1 MHTAIILGAGMVGSV
16 MALDLGLH
24 PHGGG
29 FEVTIVDARADAVQ
43 RVVDRCRESGIAVRG
58 EIADLS
64 DPTVIK
70 RLVAPYDV
78 VLGALASRI
87 AFNALRAVI
96 EAGKPYADISFMAED
111 ALDLDALAKE
121 RGVTA
126 VVDMG
131 VAPGM
136 SHLLAGRAAAA
147 LSPCENIEI
156 YVGGLP
162 VERRWPY
169 QYKAAFSPADVVE
182 EYTRPAR
189 LVEHGKVV
197 VRPALSEPELMDFE
211 GPGGVGTLEAFNTDG
226 LRSLAR
232 THIGRGGK
240 GGVPM
245 MKEKTL
251 RYPGHIELMRVM
263 RETGLFSE
271 EPVAVRDADGREVR
285 VRPRDL
291 MARLLFPMWTYG
303 PGEEDLTVMRVLGDG
318 VKDGRRVRMQWDL
331 SDRYDRATRCTSM
344 ARTTA
349 FPCTI
354 AARMLARGEIR
365 RPGGGGVIVPELL
378 GADSAVVQRILDEHA
393 ARGVE
398 YRYSETPL

>member
-16 MALDLGLH
+16 MALDLGRTK
-24 PHGGG
+24 GE
-29 FEVTIVDARADAVQ
+29 FEITIADSRAEAIQ
-43 RVVDRCRESGIAVRG
+43 RVVDRCREAGIAVRG

-64 DPTVIK
+64 DAATVR
-70 RLVAPYDV
+70 RLIAPHDV

-87 AFNALRAVI
+87 AFAALRTVI

-111 ALDLDALAKE
+111 ALELDALARE

-147 LSPCENIEI
+147 LSPCERVEI

-182 EYTRPAR
+182 EYTRPTR
-189 LVEHGKVV
+189 LVEHGRVV
-197 VRPALSEPELMDFE
+197 VRPALSEPELMDFD
-211 GPGGVGTLEAFNTDG
+211 GVGTLEAFNTDG
-226 LRSLAR
+226 LRSLAA
-232 THIGRGGK
+232 THLSR
-240 GGVPM
+240 VPM

-251 RYPGHIELMRVM
+251 RYPGHIELVRVL

-271 EPVAVRDADGREVR
+271 DPVEVATAEGGLAR

-291 MARLLFPMWTYG
+291 TARLLFPMWTYG
-303 PGEEDLTVMRVLGDG
+303 PGEEDLTVMRVVGEG
-318 VKDGRRVRMQWDL
+318 VRAGKRVRMQWDL
-331 SDRYDRATRCTSM
+331 HDRYCRETRCTSM

-354 AARMLARGEIR
+354 VARMLARGELSK
-365 RPGGGGVIVPELL
+365 PGVIVPELL
-378 GADSAVVQRILDEHA
+378 GANERIVRHVLAEHA

-398 YRYSETPL
+398 YRYTEVDV

>member
-16 MALDLGLH
+16 MALDLGRVK
-24 PHGGG
+24 GE
-29 FEVTIVDARADAVQ
+29 FELTIADARAEAIQ
-43 RVVDRCRESGIAVRG
+43 RVVDRCREAGIAVRG

-64 DPTVIK
+64 DAATVR
-70 RLVAPYDV
+70 RLVKPYDL

-87 AFNALRAVI
+87 AFNALRSVI
-96 EAGKPYADISFMAED
+96 EAGKPYADISFMGED
-111 ALDLDALAKE
+111 ALELDALAKE

-126 VVDMG
+126 AVDMG

-169 QYKAAFSPADVVE
+169 QYKAGFSPADVVE
-182 EYTRPAR
+182 EYTRPTR

-197 VRPALSEPELMDFE
+197 VRPALSEPELMDFH
-211 GPGGVGTLEAFNTDG
+211 GVGTLEAFNTDG
-226 LRSLAR
+226 LRSLAA
-232 THIGRGGK
+232 THAGR
-240 GGVPM
+240 VPM

-251 RYPGHIELMRVM
+251 RYPGHIELMRVL
-263 RETGLFSE
+263 RETGLLSE
-271 EPVAVRDADGREVR
+271 DPISVPMADGGMGK
-285 VRPRDL
+285 VRPRDVT
-291 MARLLFPMWTYG
+291 AKLLFPMWTYE
-303 PGEEDLTVMRVLGDG
+303 PGEEDLTVMRVIGDG
-318 VKDGRRVRMQWDL
+318 MKGGKRVRMQWDL
-331 SDRYDRATRCTSM
+331 HDRYDRQTRCTSM
-344 ARTTA
+344 SRTTA

-354 AARMLARGEIR
+354 LARMLATGELSK
-365 RPGGGGVIVPELL
+365 PGVIVPEML
-378 GADSAVVQRILDEHA
+378 GGNAKLVDHVLAEHA

-398 YRYSETPL
+398 YRFSETES

>member
-16 MALDLGLH
+16 MALDLGRVK
-24 PHGGG
+24 GE
-29 FEVTIVDARADAVQ
+29 FEITIADSRADAIQ
-43 RVVDRCRESGIAVRG
+43 RVVDRCREAGIAVRG

-64 DPTVIK
+64 DAATIR
-70 RLVAPYDV
+70 RLIAPYNV

-87 AFNALRAVI
+87 AFDALRTVI
-96 EAGKPYADISFMAED
+96 ESGKPYADISFMGED
-111 ALDLDALAKE
+111 ALELDTLARE

-147 LSPCENIEI
+147 LSVCERIEI

-169 QYKAAFSPADVVE
+169 QYRAAFSPSDVVE
-182 EYTRPAR
+182 EYTRPTR

-197 VRPALSEPELMDFE
+197 VRPALSEPELMEFD
-211 GPGGVGTLEAFNTDG
+211 GVGTLEAFNTDG
-226 LRSLAR
+226 LRSLAA
-232 THIGRGGK
+232 THLGR
-240 GGVPM
+240 VPM

-251 RYPGHIELMRVM
+251 RYPGHIELMRVL
-263 RETGLFSE
+263 RETGLFNE
-271 EPVAVRDADGREVR
+271 EPVEIATAEGGLARI
-285 VRPRDL
+285 RPRDL

-303 PGEEDLTVMRVLGDG
+303 PGEEDLTVMRVIGEG
-318 VKDGRRVRMQWDL
+318 MKNGKRVRMQWDL
-331 SDRYDRATRCTSM
+331 FDRFDRETRCTSM

-354 AARMLARGEIR
+354 IARMLARGELSK
-365 RPGGGGVIVPELL
+365 PGVIVPEML
-378 GADSAVVQRILDEHA
+378 GANAKIVEHVLAEHA

-398 YRYSETPL
+398 YRYSETAG

>member
-16 MALDLGLH
+16 MALDLGRVK
-24 PHGGG
+24 GE
-29 FEVTIVDARADAVQ
+29 FEITIADSRADAIQ
-43 RVVDRCRESGIAVRG
+43 RVVDRCREAGIAVRG

-64 DPTVIK
+64 DAATIR
-70 RLVAPYDV
+70 RLIAPYNV

-87 AFNALRAVI
+87 AFDALRTVI
-96 EAGKPYADISFMAED
+96 ETGKAYADISFMGED
-111 ALDLDALAKE
+111 ALELDTLARE

-147 LSPCENIEI
+147 LSVCERIEI

-169 QYKAAFSPADVVE
+169 QYKAAFSPSDVVE
-182 EYTRPAR
+182 EYTRPTR

-197 VRPALSEPELMDFE
+197 VRPALSEPELMEFD
-211 GPGGVGTLEAFNTDG
+211 GVGTLEAFNTDG
-226 LRSLAR
+226 LRSLAA
-232 THIGRGGK
+232 THLGR
-240 GGVPM
+240 VPM

-251 RYPGHIELMRVM
+251 RYPGHIELMRVL
-263 RETGLFSE
+263 RETGLFNE
-271 EPVAVRDADGREVR
+271 EPVEIATAEGGLARI
-285 VRPRDL
+285 RPRDL
-291 MARLLFPMWTYG
+291 MAKLLFPMWTYG
-303 PGEEDLTVMRVLGDG
+303 PGEEDLTVMRVIGEG
-318 VKDGRRVRMQWDL
+318 TKNGKPVRMQWDL
-331 SDRYDRATRCTSM
+331 FDRFDRETRCTSM

-354 AARMLARGEIR
+354 IARMLARGELSK
-365 RPGGGGVIVPELL
+365 PGVIVPELL
-378 GADSAVVQRILDEHA
+378 GSNAKIVEHVLAEHA

-398 YRYSETPL
+398 YRYSETAG

>member
-1 MHTAIILGAGMVGSV
+1 
-16 MALDLGLH
+16 MALDLA
-24 PHGGG
+24 PD
-29 FEVTIVDARADAVQ
+29 FAVTIADSRADALS
-43 RVVDRCRESGIAVRG
+43 RVAERCKHDGLTVRTLT
-58 EIADLS
+58 ADLS
-64 DPTVIK
+64 DPATIK
-70 RLVAPYDV
+70 GLVAPFDI

-87 AFNALRAVI
+87 AFSALRAVI
-96 EAGKPYADISFMAED
+96 EANKPYADISFMGED
-111 ALDLDALAKE
+111 ALDLDSLAKE

-136 SHLLAGRAAAA
+136 SHLLAGHAAAM
-147 LSPCENIEI
+147 LHPCESIEI

-189 LVEHGKVV
+189 LVEHGDVV
-197 VRPALSEPELMDFE
+197 VRTALSEPELMEFD
-211 GPGGVGTLEAFNTDG
+211 GVGTLEAFNTDG
-226 LRSLAR
+226 LRSLAA
-232 THIGRGGK
+232 THLGR
-240 GGVPM
+240 VPM

-251 RYPGHIELMRVM
+251 RYPGHIELMRVL

-271 EPVAVRDADGREVR
+271 EAVEVGLAGGGTGK

-291 MARLLFPMWTYG
+291 MARLLFPMWTYA
-303 PGEEDLTVMRVLGDG
+303 PGEEDLTVMRVIADG
-318 VKDGRRVRMQWDL
+318 VKHGKRVRMRWDL
-331 SDRYDRATRCTSM
+331 SDRYDKASRCTSM

-354 AARMLARGEIR
+354 VARMLAAGEIR
-365 RPGGGGVIVPELL
+365 QTGVIVPELL
-378 GADSAVVQRILDEHA
+378 GPDEALVGRVLDEHKR
-393 ARGVE
+393 RGVE
-398 YRYSETPL
+398 YQFREEVLPARG

>member
-1 MHTAIILGAGMVGSV
+1 MVGSV
-16 MALDLGLH
+16 MALDLGRVK
-24 PHGGG
+24 GE
-29 FEVTIVDARADAVQ
+29 FEITIADARAEAIQ
-43 RVVDRCRESGIAVRG
+43 KVVDRCREAGIAVRG

-64 DPTVIK
+64 DAVTVR
-70 RLVAPYDV
+70 RLVKPYDI

-87 AFNALRAVI
+87 AFAALRTVI
-96 EAGKPYADISFMAED
+96 EAGKPYADISFMGED
-111 ALDLDALAKE
+111 ALDLDALARE

-147 LSPCENIEI
+147 LSPCDNIEI

-169 QYKAAFSPADVVE
+169 QYKAAFSPSDVVE
-182 EYTRPAR
+182 EYTRPTR
-189 LVEHGKVV
+189 LVEHGRVV
-197 VRPALSEPELMDFE
+197 VRPALSEPELMEFD
-211 GPGGVGTLEAFNTDG
+211 GIGTLEAFNTDG
-226 LRSLAR
+226 LRSLAA
-232 THIGRGGK
+232 THLGR
-240 GGVPM
+240 VPM

-251 RYPGHIELMRVM
+251 RYPGHIELMRVL

-271 EPVAVRDADGREVR
+271 VPVEIATAEGGLAR

-303 PGEEDLTVMRVLGDG
+303 PGEEDLTVMRVMGEG
-318 VKDGRRVRMQWDL
+318 MKNGKRVRMQWDL
-331 SDRYDRATRCTSM
+331 SDRFSQETRCTSM

-354 AARMLARGEIR
+354 IARMLALGELSK
-365 RPGGGGVIVPELL
+365 PGVIVPEML
-378 GADSAVVQRILDEHA
+378 GANAKIVEHVLAEHA

-398 YRYSETPL
+398 YRYRETAG

>member
-16 MALDLGLH
+16 MALDLGRTK
-24 PHGGG
+24 GE
-29 FEVTIVDARADAVQ
+29 FEITIADSRAEAIQ
-43 RVVDRCRESGIAVRG
+43 RVVDRCREAGIAVRG

-64 DPTVIK
+64 DAATVR
-70 RLVAPYDV
+70 RLIAPHDV

-87 AFNALRAVI
+87 AFAALRTVI

-111 ALDLDALAKE
+111 ALELDALARE

-147 LSPCENIEI
+147 LSPCERVEI

-182 EYTRPAR
+182 EYTRPTR
-189 LVEHGKVV
+189 LVEHGRVV
-197 VRPALSEPELMDFE
+197 VRPALSEPELMDFD
-211 GPGGVGTLEAFNTDG
+211 GVGTLEAFNTDG
-226 LRSLAR
+226 LRSLAS
-232 THIGRGGK
+232 THLSR
-240 GGVPM
+240 VPM

-251 RYPGHIELMRVM
+251 RYPGHIELVRVL

-271 EPVAVRDADGREVR
+271 DPVEVSTADGGLAR

-291 MARLLFPMWTYG
+291 TAKLLFPMWAYG
-303 PGEEDLTVMRVLGDG
+303 PGEEDLTVMRVVGDG
-318 VKDGRRVRMQWDL
+318 VRAGKRVRMQWDL
-331 SDRYDRATRCTSM
+331 HDRYCRETRCTSM

-354 AARMLARGEIR
+354 VARMLARGELSK
-365 RPGGGGVIVPELL
+365 PGVIVPELL
-378 GADSAVVQRILDEHA
+378 GANERIVQHVLAEHA

-398 YRYSETPL
+398 YRYTEVDV